1 MAWGRC
7 ILGRLL
13 SMWPG
18 LPLSVRES
26 NRVPFSESGCISPL
40 SLWDPDPAS
49 EFRASRFWS
58 RKQGPI
64 YGHEP
69 PSHGHLGLGSES
81 RASGPYM
88 GKSNESRGAGNR
100 AQVGGLGPWAS
111 GALGPS
117 AWAASSWLGRLVT
130 APSERVSGLWARAT
144 RQVTLYGPQRVSES
158 LLTLASP
165 RGLGDRICAS
175 VSL

>member
-58 RKQGPI
+58 RKQGSI
-64 YGHEP
+64 YGHQP
-69 PSHGHLGLGSES
+69 PSYGPLGLV
-81 RASGPYM
+81 
-88 GKSNESRGAGNR
+88 NESRTCGALVPDTWAR
-100 AQVGGLGPWAS
+100 VMGLGTLVRHSNP
-111 GALGPS
+111 GERVMGLGIL
-117 AWAASSWLGRLVT
+117 AT
-130 APSERVSGLWARAT
+130 APGRGPRAK
-144 RQVTLYGPQRVSES
+144 
-158 LLTLASP
+158 
-165 RGLGDRICAS
+165 
-175 VSL
+175 

>member
-1 MAWGRC
+1 MARGRC

-58 RKQGPI
+58 RKQGSI
-64 YGHEP
+64 YGHQP
-69 PSHGHLGLGSES
+69 PSYGPLGLV
-81 RASGPYM
+81 
-88 GKSNESRGAGNR
+88 NESRTFGALVPDTWAR
-100 AQVGGLGPWAS
+100 VMGLGT
-111 GALGPS
+111 
-117 AWAASSWLGRLVT
+117 LVRHSN
-130 APSERVSGLWARAT
+130 PGCWSRAT
-144 RQVTLYGPQRVSES
+144 HQVTLYGPQRVTES
-158 LLTLASP
+158 HLTFAES
-165 RGLGDRICAS
+165 RGLRNRTFAS